1 VKNRKP
7 SAMKK
12 VMWTRPASVLLFLLD
27 GGVNAQSAEQSSPSA
42 QESLCFWAALA
53 EVACSKLP
61 EHFAQ
66 RSNCLEA
73 RAAQQKCLT
82 QFLPEVTAGPSDPR
96 SLSGAAALAPP
107 AAIAPSS
114 PQRPAPQDAGIAPL
128 ESSPERPVPQEPSRA
143 SSPESSADGVHVDET
158 EGPPKVSPKASSA
171 NIDRP
176 AVDDEPI
183 AAIRADT
190 SAKNREWPALGS
202 GGIAN
207 ETRTPLD
214 NSRLVIAVIH
224 STSNVKDSPNTF
236 EVRCRAK
243 HTELALST
251 DGTWVAQSGSN
262 IQVDYQINDW
272 PTVRQ
277 PWILSVDGKTV
288 SYNDDPVKLLRAMP
302 NRATLRV
309 IVADTANVRHEAT
322 FRLAGLTTIKRK
334 IAAACGWPR
343 ATARRVHAPPESV
356 LSPLRESRP
365 AFSRPGD

>member
-1 VKNRKP
+1 
-7 SAMKK
+7 
-12 VMWTRPASVLLFLLD
+12 MWTRAASVLLLLFL
-27 GGVNAQSAEQSSPSA
+27 GGNASAQSAEESSSSA
-42 QESLCFWAALA
+42 QESLCFRAAL
-53 EVACSKLP
+53 VDLACSKLP
-61 EHFAQ
+61 EHLAQ
-66 RSNCLEA
+66 RSTCLEA
-73 RAAQQKCLT
+73 RAAQQKCWE
-82 QFLPEVTAGPSDPR
+82 QANGPPSP
-96 SLSGAAALAPP
+96 SGAASLASP
-107 AAIAPSS
+107 ATIAPS
-114 PQRPAPQDAGIAPL
+114 
-128 ESSPERPVPQEPSRA
+128 VPQEPGRA
-143 SSPESSADGVHVDET
+143 NSPEGSAAGTHADQIES
-158 EGPPKVSPKASSA
+158 PPKISPKANSA
-171 NIDRP
+171 NVDRP

-214 NSRLVIAVIH
+214 NSPLVIAVIH
-224 STSNVKDSPNTF
+224 STSNVKDSPNTL

-251 DGTWVAQSGSN
+251 DGTWVAQSGKN

-277 PWILSVDGKTV
+277 PWILSANGKTV
-288 SYNDDPVKLLRAMP
+288 SYNDDPVKLLRSMP

-309 IVADTANVRHEAT
+309 TVADTAIVRHEAT

-334 IAAACGWPR
+334 MAAACGWPR
-343 ATARRVHAPPESV
+343 ATARRVHAPPDSV

-365 AFSRPGD
+365 ALSRPGD